1 VDLNRPVA
9 YALRV
14 GVAIGAALA
23 AIGLG
28 IWAAQGFD
36 SSTAITNYTLGNI
49 VEAAITGNASGIV
62 YLGIVVLI
70 ATPVVRVVLSLVYFL
85 TEKDAKYVGITAV
98 VLAMLLFAL
107 FSGRIA

>member
-1 VDLNRPVA
+1 MDLNRPVA
-9 YALRV
+9 YTLRV

-36 SSTAITNYTLGNI
+36 TSTALSNYTLGNI
-49 VEAAITGNASGIV
+49 IESALTGNASGIV

-70 ATPVVRVVLSLVYFL
+70 ATPVVRVVLSLVYFFA
-85 TEKDAKYVGITAV
+85 EKDAKYVGITAV

>member
-1 VDLNRPVA
+1 MDLNRPVA
-9 YALRV
+9 YTLRV

-36 SSTAITNYTLGNI
+36 SSTALSNYTLGNI
-49 VEAAITGNASGIV
+49 AEAALTGNASGIV

-70 ATPVVRVVLSLVYFL
+70 ATPVVRVMLSLVYFFA
-85 TEKDAKYVGITAV
+85 EKDVKYVGITAV

>member
-1 VDLNRPVA
+1 MDLNRPVA

-14 GVAIGAALA
+14 GVVIGASLA
-23 AIGLG
+23 AIGLA
-28 IWAAQGFD
+28 IWAGQGFD
-36 SSTAITNYTLGNI
+36 SSSALSDYTLGNI
-49 VEAAITGNASGIV
+49 LAAALTGNASGVV

-70 ATPVVRVVLSLVYFL
+70 ATPVVRVVLSLVYFFA
-85 TEKDAKYVGITAV
+85 EKDPKYVGITAI